1 MFIDKCSKLINVLF
15 LLVAIWINIIVLG
28 VSIKQYTLLFI
39 VVVFGLFV
47 CYLILKRKENP
58 IFSNSFF
65 KNNQDYIFVSA
76 KGEKIKEVSNQFQR
90 IVDSIGL
97 NKGITDTRNK
107 VVFHTLRHTF
117 ASWLAMAGVDI
128 YTIKELMGHSDI
140 KMTQRYMHLAP
151 NKFTSAVAVLDAEL
165 PAIELSV
172 QK

>member
-1 MFIDKCSKLINVLF
+1 MTTAVYDMLHQRTAAL
-15 LLVAIWINIIVLG
+15 A
-28 VSIKQYTLLFI
+28 
-39 VVVFGLFV
+39 
-47 CYLILKRKENP
+47 P
-58 IFSNSFF
+58 
-65 KNNQDYIFVSA
+65 QDYVFVSE

-97 NKGITDTRNK
+97 NKGVTDRRNK

-151 NKFTSAVAVLDAEL
+151 GKFTAAIAVLDTPMLL
-165 PAIELSV
+165 PPLPKEEKTLDNL
-172 QK
+172 